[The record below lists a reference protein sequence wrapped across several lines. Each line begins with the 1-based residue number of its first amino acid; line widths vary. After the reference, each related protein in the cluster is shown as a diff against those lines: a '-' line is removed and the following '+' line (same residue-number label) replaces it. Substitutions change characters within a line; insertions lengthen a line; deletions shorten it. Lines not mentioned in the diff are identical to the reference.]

1 MTKASE
7 KFPLPVEPRQFPRP
21 KTRLTKI
28 FDVTF
33 DVIRKSEAK

>member
-1 MTKASE
+1 MTKASD
-7 KFPLPVEPRQFPRP
+7 KFPLPVEQRQFPRP

-33 DVIRKSEAK
+33 DILRKTESK

>member
-1 MTKASE
+1 MKAADR
-7 KFPLPVEPRQFPRP
+7 FPMPVEQRQFPRP

-33 DVIRKSEAK
+33 DIIRKNEAQ